1 MWIKKRQLIGIS
13 ILFIV
18 IINIPFQGLAQIQVS
33 ENTSDLQNTH
43 SESIGNSAVY
53 RAVLVG
59 IDDYYYQPLPYSVKQ
74 ILDFKNTLVYGGNW
88 DESNIFLFTDSY
100 ATKDAIVNQLSNIEE
115 VANEN
120 DVTLFYFA
128 GHGGRNF
135 TNEFIRTYD
144 NPIYD
149 VELDQYLINI
159 SGNVIVLVD
168 SCYSG
173 GFIEDLERSG
183 RMIITACAKDEI
195 TYQVMDLESGMFGY
209 FFNLCLS
216 WITKKAE
223 NTFMLTQLF
232 TWFYGKKLSR
242 ELNREVSINPQI
254 YNGISDSTYLIE
266 SHAYVNK
273 ITELFLPMIQINANS
288 RVWEMNN

>member
-43 SESIGNSAVY
+43 SESIDNSAVY

-74 ILDFKNTLVYGGNW
+74 ILDFKNTLIYGGNW
-88 DESNIFLFTDSY
+88 DESNIFLFTDTY
-100 ATKDAIVNQLSNIEE
+100 ATKDAIVNQILNIEE

-149 VELDQYLINI
+149 VD
-159 SGNVIVLVD
+159 
-168 SCYSG
+168 
-173 GFIEDLERSG
+173 EDLERSG
-183 RMIITACAKDEI
+183 RIIITACAKNEI

-273 ITELFLPMIQINANS
+273 ITELFLPIIQINSNS